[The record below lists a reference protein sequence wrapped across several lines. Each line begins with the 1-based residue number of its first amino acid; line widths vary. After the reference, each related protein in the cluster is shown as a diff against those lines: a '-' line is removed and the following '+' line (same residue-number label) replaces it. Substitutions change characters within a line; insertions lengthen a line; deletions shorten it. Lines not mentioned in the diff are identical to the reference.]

1 MKRETF
7 ARWRTFVLGALA
19 LLALVG
25 CDSVT
30 SEDGA
35 RVAIQLTDAPSDL
48 IESAEVWISRVY
60 LQGGPHDDD
69 QDDED
74 GDTPQGRVDL
84 FNDPENPFEVDLLVL
99 QDSVT
104 ANLAAPIEIAPGSY
118 KGLRIVVDSSFVTLE
133 DGFTFPDGATTAVLK
148 IPSGSTSG
156 LKVHLAGNVEAEE
169 GATTTL
175 LLDFNVDD
183 SFVIQGQ
190 EPPPTGGTV
199 QSITFLP
206 VIREVSQAMEEED

>member
-74 GDTPQGRVDL
+74 GDTP
-84 FNDPENPFEVDLLVL
+84 
-99 QDSVT
+99 
-104 ANLAAPIEIAPGSY
+104 
-118 KGLRIVVDSSFVTLE
+118 
-133 DGFTFPDGATTAVLK
+133 
-148 IPSGSTSG
+148 
-156 LKVHLAGNVEAEE
+156 
-169 GATTTL
+169 
-175 LLDFNVDD
+175 
-183 SFVIQGQ
+183 
-190 EPPPTGGTV
+190 
-199 QSITFLP
+199 
-206 VIREVSQAMEEED
+206 

>member
-74 GDTPQGRVDL
+74 GATPQGRVDL

-99 QDSVT
+99 QDGVT

-148 IPSGSTSG
+148 IGDYKDRLT
-156 LKVHLAGNVEAEE
+156 K
-169 GATTTL
+169 
-175 LLDFNVDD
+175 
-183 SFVIQGQ
+183 
-190 EPPPTGGTV
+190 PPPLT
-199 QSITFLP
+199 SFL
-206 VIREVSQAMEEED
+206 VH